1 VKIKTCLLV
10 VCVLFSLALI
20 ACGSNQE
27 VGASKA
33 VENYLNALV
42 NKNSEQLSALSCAD
56 WEPTAL
62 TELDSFQAVTTKL
75 ENLACQQTGTEGDNT
90 LVLCQGKIIAT
101 YNNENQEIDLSA
113 RTYLLVNQSGEW
125 LVCGER

>member
-1 VKIKTCLLV
+1 
-10 VCVLFSLALI
+10 LI

>member
-1 VKIKTCLLV
+1 MKIKTCILV
-10 VCVLFSLALI
+10 LCVIFSLTLT

-33 VENYLNALV
+33 VENYIHALV
-42 NKNSEQLSALSCAD
+42 SQNSEQLSALSCAD
-56 WEPTAL
+56 WEPSAL

-75 ENLACQQTGTEGDNT
+75 ENLACQQTGTEGDKA

-113 RTYLLVNQSGEW
+113 RTYVLVNQSGDW